1 MRRHEFIALT
11 GSAAAAW
18 PLTAG
23 AQQLSPAATPIIT
36 LIDGRPAAT
45 KQRCTLIKQLY
56 HAPSL
61 VQDDVLL

>member
-1 MRRHEFIALT
+1 MRRREFIALT

-18 PLTAG
+18 PLAVV

-36 LIDGRPAAT
+36 LINGRPAAT
-45 KQRCTLIKQLY
+45 KQRRSLIKRPY